1 MTDKSVV
8 VFECEGLYVNYL
20 EQVVSYKGKE
30 IYFTNREFQTIYLLL
45 QYQGQVLSKK
55 QIYEQTTGDGER
67 VDYHT
72 VETTISRIRKKI
84 EICSGEILLSRFGK
98 GDINLKNRAQK
109 ILLAAVYGS
118 SRIFDIN

>member
-8 VFECEGLYVNYL
+8 VFACEELYVNYL

-55 QIYEQTTGDGER
+55 QIYEQTTGDGKR
-67 VDYHT
+67 VDYHI
-72 VETTISRIRKKI
+72 VESTISRIRKKI
-84 EICSGEILLSRFGK
+84 EICSGRRDFIITVRERGYKFK
-98 GDINLKNRAQK
+98 K
-109 ILLAAVYGS
+109 
-118 SRIFDIN
+118 